1 VALIVLAVFAFNN
14 KKIDAPTNNTTDQK
28 NNDQIY
34 TNAEVPTN
42 MTLFYSDTCPHCK
55 NVEKYIA
62 DNNVKTKIN
71 LNEMNVA
78 NEDSV
83 QILLAVVQKCELSQ
97 ESIGVPF
104 F

>member
-1 VALIVLAVFAFNN
+1 FAFNN
-14 KKIDAPTNNTTDQK
+14 KKIDAPTNNTADEAA
-28 NNDQIY
+28 NDQIY
-34 TNAEVPTN
+34 TDAEVPVK

-62 DNNVKTKIN
+62 DNNVKTKVD
-71 LNEMNVA
+71 LNEMNVN

-83 QILLAVVQKCELSQ
+83 QVLLAIVQKCELSQ